1 LLVKKAGAFTFQL
14 TREGIEARIGEMEK
28 KIDRLRSLYESF
40 FMGMERT
47 PPNTPRREM
56 NRMMLEMQQ
65 VTISNSSLRFRFQS
79 LSQKWVLLI
88 TYWNRTMREIEAGT
102 FRRDMARTQ
111 RHLADRGGVITEEEA
126 LALGIPKNR
135 VKAFVAHNQRLA
147 ERKADSAPKAPS
159 TPVPPTTPLLP
170 TTPRSPACAPAS
182 TSAPVSPAAPAS
194 VSSPASARS
203 QPPPIPASARRSP
216 SPDAAASAPPLPPLP
231 GLADRD
237 FDTAY
242 DRYLDAH
249 KKLGKAGEALPKEK
263 MRLRLGKQLPKI
275 LEERRCQSIQLDVA
289 IEDGKVRLRAWPAEN
304 TSAATETK

>member
-1 LLVKKAGAFTFQL
+1 MKKAAAFTFQL

-28 KIDRLRSLYESF
+28 KTDRLRSIYESF

-111 RHLADRGGVITEEEA
+111 RHLAERGGVITEEEA

-147 ERKADSAPKAPS
+147 ERKAESAPKP
-159 TPVPPTTPLLP
+159 
-170 TTPRSPACAPAS
+170 APAS
-182 TSAPVSPAAPAS
+182 SVAPAARATVPTTAS
-194 VSSPASARS
+194 VATAATAVAANPARS

-216 SPDAAASAPPLPPLP
+216 SPEAAVSAPPPLP

-249 KKLGKAGEALPKEK
+249 KKLGKVEEALPKEK
-263 MRLRLGKQLPKI
+263 IRLRLGKQLPKI
-275 LEERRCQSIQLDVA
+275 LEEKRCQQVQLDVA

-304 TSAATETK
+304 ASAAAERK